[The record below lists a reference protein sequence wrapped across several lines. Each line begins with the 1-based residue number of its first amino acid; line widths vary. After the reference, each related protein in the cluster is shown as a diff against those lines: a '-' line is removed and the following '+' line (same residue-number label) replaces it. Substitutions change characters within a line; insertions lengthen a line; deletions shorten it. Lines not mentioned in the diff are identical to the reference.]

1 MKKVLIVFS
10 ILFLI
15 SSCASFKEPEF
26 EGINGF
32 NIKKIDGKIISFS
45 LQATVFNP
53 NWFALKIKKSSVDVY
68 LQEQYMGKL
77 YLENNLKIIPKTENN
92 LSVPL
97 RMELEDGALFSLI
110 KYAKKETVNIRF
122 KGKVRGGVFF
132 VSKKFPV
139 DETQTISGKDLR
151 IGLPK

>member
-10 ILFLI
+10 ILLLVT
-15 SSCASFKEPEF
+15 SCASFKEPEF
-26 EGINGF
+26 GGIKGF
-32 NIKKIDGKIISFS
+32 KIKKIDGRIINFS
-45 LQATVFNP
+45 IQTTVFNP
-53 NWFALKIKKSSVDVY
+53 NWFALKIKKSTVDVY

-77 YLENNLKIIPKTENN
+77 YLEDNLKFISKSKND

-97 RMELEDGALFSLI
+97 RMEMEDGALFSLI

-122 KGKVRGGVFF
+122 TGKVRGGVFF

-139 DETQTISGKDLR
+139 DEIQTISGKDLLF
-151 IGLPK
+151 GTP

>member
-110 KYAKKETVNIRF
+110 KYAKKETVNIRL

-132 VSKKFPV
+132 VSKKFLV